1 MINNLL
7 FSGTQLVAFLTG
19 TLGQAW
25 YLVILNAFGVIAI
38 ACKIFEYQV
47 AKRDNMFVLATFA
60 NVCWVLYF
68 AFYGNLASALTCVI
82 NVIKMLI
89 FVQRGKYAWADS
101 IIWLIVFL
109 IFQILVTVFTVSSW
123 LDVFSVTA
131 GFLGILAYFVV
142 NQKTYRALS
151 FVHMAVWVL
160 NSVVNFYPIALI
172 SDSVSTISCGVAI
185 YRYDIKNKID
195 KKDNGDTVR
204 KIDN

>member
-1 MINNLL
+1 MINKKLL
-7 FSGTQLVAFLTG
+7 IGAGILLT
-19 TLGQAW
+19 
-25 YLVILNAFGVIAI
+25 
-38 ACKIFEYQV
+38 IF
-47 AKRDNMFVLATFA
+47 
-60 NVCWVLYF
+60 
-68 AFYGNLASALTCVI
+68 
-82 NVIKMLI
+82 
-89 FVQRGKYAWADS
+89 
-101 IIWLIVFL
+101 IVFL